1 MQSAG
6 ENARAFLLKPSNSIP
21 NPSLSRMRVNYL
33 PVFLTLCGSLAV
45 VSPVSA
51 QQTQI
56 QYLSGSDKDNT
67 VPWHFSISTGRN
79 AGIATTIP
87 VPSCWELQGFGN
99 YQYGSGSSSNSETGF
114 YTNTFAVP
122 PAWAG
127 KKIFLDRKSTRLNS
141 SHANIS

>member
-33 PVFLTLCGSLAV
+33 PVFLVLCGSLAII
-45 VSPVSA
+45 SPVSA

-56 QYLSGSDKDNT
+56 QYLSGTDKDHT
-67 VPWHFSISTGRN
+67 VPWQFSVSSGRL
-79 AGIATTIP
+79 AGIATNIP
-87 VPSCWELQGFGN
+87 VPSCWMMMGFGTYSYTQN
-99 YQYGSGSSSNSETGF
+99 TGSGMTSSNAETGF

-122 PAWAG
+122 SA
-127 KKIFLDRKSTRLNS
+127 
-141 SHANIS
+141 